1 MSVLRRTRVGVR
13 LTIAFAL
20 LLGAIATTV
29 FVGVTT
35 LGQLNAA
42 SDDTDA
48 GRNVAALAIL
58 EDLGMNSAGGA
69 HEFVRHLYV
78 FDGDLKVQDEV
89 AATIEGQHEVSAE
102 AIDRLGPLMTSSAA
116 RATLADVKE
125 ANERVMTLTDEG
137 IALSRDETLKAAE
150 ERDGSRNLYV
160 EQLVPALEELTAAET
175 ALVDRVRTDTT
186 AALRAS
192 ADQAR
197 DGRNILLAIGIAAL
211 LLTIALAFFITRS
224 ITKPMQRFV
233 HQLRSVQEHDL
244 TELGRGLQAMAD
256 GDLTVKVAARAERVG
271 DTAPDEVG
279 TAARVVDSVIDQ
291 SNGSITAYE
300 QTRENLGEI
309 LAGVTRSAQH
319 VSRASGEMASTSQ
332 QSGSAI
338 NEVANAMTEVAQGA
352 ERQVSA
358 VATTRDSMEQI
369 AENAERSALQARET
383 AEAAAGARSVA
394 RDGVG
399 AAGAATEAMEQ
410 VRSATEAATVAMR
423 ELASKSERIGNI
435 VDAITAIAEQTNLL
449 ALNAAIEAARAGEQG
464 RGFAVVAD
472 EVRKLAEESQGSATE
487 IAALLD
493 DISKGTQGAVSLVE
507 DGARR
512 TGDGATTVEQARA
525 AFERID
531 EAVEG
536 MTSRVEA
543 IAADVGE
550 SAELMRGRIAQD
562 MAEMSAVAEQ
572 SSASA
577 EEVSAST
584 QETSAATQQ
593 VADSAQELAA
603 TAAELEKLVQRFR
616 VEDDRADLGIAS

>member
-1 MSVLRRTRVGVR
+1 MSVLRRARVGVR

-20 LLGAIATTV
+20 LLAAIATTV
-29 FVGVTT
+29 VVGVTT
-35 LGQLNAA
+35 LGKLNAA
-42 SDDTDA
+42 SDDTEA

-58 EDLGMNSAGGA
+58 QDIGVNNAASA

-78 FDGDLKVQDEV
+78 FDGDLKMQDQV
-89 AATIEGQHEVSAE
+89 AAKIERQHAVVDKALK
-102 AIDRLGPLMTSSAA
+102 DLGPLVTTPAA
-116 RATLADVKE
+116 KETLASV
-125 ANERVMTLTDEG
+125 ATDRAKAEKLMDDG
-137 IALSRDETLKAAE
+137 VELSRQETVAGAE
-150 ERDGSRNLYV
+150 ERDGSRALYT
-160 EQLVPALEELTAAET
+160 EQLVPAMDQQVVNERR
-175 ALVDRVRTDTT
+175 LVAQVRADTD
-186 AALRAS
+186 AALQATADRARHG
-192 ADQAR
+192 QR
-197 DGRNILLAIGIAAL
+197 ILLGVGVIAV

-224 ITKPMQRFV
+224 ITKPMRRFV
-233 HQLRSVQEHDL
+233 TQLRSVQEHDL
-244 TELGRGLQAMAD
+244 TELGRGLQAMAE
-256 GDLTVKVAARAERVG
+256 GDLTVHVSAQAEQVG
-271 DTAPDEVG
+271 DAAPDEVG
-279 TAARVVDSVIDQ
+279 TAARVVDSVVEQ
-291 SNGSITAYE
+291 SHRSIAAYE
-300 QTRENLGEI
+300 ETRGNLGEI
-309 LAGVTRSAQH
+309 LSGVTRSAQK

-332 QSGSAI
+332 ESGAAI
-338 NEVANAMTEVAQGA
+338 HEVANAMTEVAQGA
-352 ERQVSA
+352 ERQVAA
-358 VATTRDSMEQI
+358 VATTRDSVEQI
-369 AENAERSALQARET
+369 AENAERSARQARET

-399 AAGAATEAMEQ
+399 AAGAATEAMES
-410 VRSATEAATVAMR
+410 VRTATEAATVAMR
-423 ELASKSERIGNI
+423 ELAAKSERIGTI
-435 VDAITAIAEQTNLL
+435 VDTITAIAEQTNLL

-507 DGARR
+507 DGAKR

-536 MTSRVEA
+536 MTARVEA

-550 SAELMRGRIAQD
+550 SAELMRGRIAHD

-593 VADSAQELAA
+593 VADSAQELAS
-603 TAAELEKLVQRFR
+603 TAAELERLVEKFR

>member
-58 EDLGMNSAGGA
+58 EDLGVNNQASA

-78 FDGDLKVQDEV
+78 FDGDLKVQDAV
-89 AATIEGQHEVSAE
+89 AAKIETQHETADN
-102 AIDRLGPLMTSSAA
+102 AISKLEPLMTTPAA
-116 RATLADVKE
+116 QAA
-125 ANERVMTLTDEG
+125 LTDVEKNRASVEKLTDQG
-137 IALSRDETLKAAE
+137 IELSRQETVQEVE

-160 EQLVPALEELTAAET
+160 EQLVPAMDQLTAAEKT
-175 ALVDRVRTDTT
+175 LVNEVRGDTT
-186 AALRAS
+186 AALQAS

-211 LLTIALAFFITRS
+211 LLTIALAFLITRS

-233 HQLRSVQEHDL
+233 RQLRSVQEHDL

-256 GDLTVKVAARAERVG
+256 GDLTVKVQAQAERVG

-291 SNGSITAYE
+291 SHGSITAYE
-300 QTRENLGEI
+300 QTRGNLGEI

-352 ERQVSA
+352 ERQVAA
-358 VATTRDSMEQI
+358 VATTRDSVEQI
-369 AENAERSALQARET
+369 AENAERSARQARET

-423 ELASKSERIGNI
+423 ELAAKSERIGNI

-593 VADSAQELAA
+593 VADSAQELAS